1 MQGLLSTSNILL
13 TKTGKFVLTNLG
25 KIFSPITKVEPK
37 HIFPFPPKKPIIVK
51 PSDGFL
57 P

>member
-13 TKTGKFVLTNLG
+13 TKAGKFVLTNLG